1 MVMGG
6 IVAGAR
12 DLYGGTLDTLS
23 AIRGGAGKAASTVT
37 QAPASIYG
45 GTLDTLAGI
54 RSGIG
59 NTALGIADVGGQI
72 TSGAI
77 ETVTPVT
84 TGITQAVGGMGQFI
98 QEAPGQIVSGVTAP
112 VGQLSRDFLP
122 LAAIAAFVL
131 LRK

>member
-6 IVAGAR
+6 LVAGAR
-12 DLYGGTLDTLS
+12 DLYGGTLDTI
-23 AIRGGAGKAASTVT
+23 AGIRSGAGKAASTVT

-54 RSGIG
+54 RGGIG

-84 TGITQAVGGMGQFI
+84 TGITQALGGAGQALV
-98 QEAPGQIVSGVTAP
+98 QAPGQVVSGVTAP
-112 VGQLSRDFLP
+112 VGQLSKDILP

>member
-1 MVMGG
+1 MRFLSKSLDAIAG
-6 IVAGAR
+6 IRKGAEQ
-12 DLYGGTLDTLS
+12 
-23 AIRGGAGKAASTVT
+23 AASTVT
-37 QAPASIYG
+37 GAPAAIYG

-54 RSGIG
+54 RGGIG

-77 ETVTPVT
+77 QTVTPVT
-84 TGITQAVGGMGQFI
+84 TGITQSLGGMGQFI
-98 QEAPGQIVSGVTAP
+98 QETPRALVSGVTQP
-112 VGQLSRDFLP
+112 VGQLSRDILP